1 MLNPEWYLLQM
12 NKKIRCLTF
21 IFILFTNCSFD
32 HVTGIWD
39 ASEDEKERI
48 INLEKEEDKRVDV
61 VKIYSSR
68 DPYDKEFPSVTDIVL
83 TKPKKIYHGKC
94 QV

>member
-1 MLNPEWYLLQM
+1 MIMLNPEWYLLQM
-12 NKKIRCLTF
+12 NKKIKCLTF

-61 VKIYSSR
+61 VKIYSTENKRLKTS
-68 DPYDKEFPSVTDIVL
+68 
-83 TKPKKIYHGKC
+83 TKLNRLNSTRNNGTTNI
-94 QV
+94 